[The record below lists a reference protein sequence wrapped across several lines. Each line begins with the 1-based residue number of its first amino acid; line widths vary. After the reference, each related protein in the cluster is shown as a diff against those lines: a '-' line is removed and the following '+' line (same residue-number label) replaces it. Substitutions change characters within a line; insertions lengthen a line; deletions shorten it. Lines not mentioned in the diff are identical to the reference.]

1 MTTVDPRRILDE
13 LIKEHGESYAS
24 VSRLLSRNPAYVQQF
39 IKRGS
44 PARLDEGDIAR
55 LALHFAVPPEILGAK
70 AAIEAEGRTTI
81 ALPVL
86 TCANAEDLDQRVRL
100 FDEHWLRTISRK
112 PDGLSVVVVD
122 GDAMHPTLR
131 SGDEVLIQRH
141 VAHEQLRDGIYA
153 IRAEAGLLLRRI
165 ALEPTR
171 NRISVITDNALYPN
185 LEGIPKRT
193 MQFVGRVIW
202 VGLRVV

>member
-1 MTTVDPRRILDE
+1 MTTVNPRRMLDE

-24 VSRLLSRNPAYVQQF
+24 VSRLLSRNPAYIQQF

-44 PARLDEGDIAR
+44 PARLEESDIAR
-55 LALHFAVPPEILGAK
+55 LAVHFAVPPEILGAK
-70 AAIEAEGRTTI
+70 ASIGGEDRTTI

-86 TCANAEDLDQRVRL
+86 TCANAEDPEQRIRL
-100 FDEHWLRTISRK
+100 FDEQWLRTFSKK
-112 PDGLSVVVVD
+112 PDGLSVVLVE
-122 GDAMHPTLR
+122 GDAMHPTLK

-141 VAHEQLRDGIYA
+141 IAHEQLRDGIYA

-165 ALEPTR
+165 AIEPTR

-185 LEGIPKRT
+185 SKSIPKRS
-193 MQFVGRVIW
+193 MQIVGRVLW
-202 VGLRVV
+202 AGLRVL